1 MAGKI
6 FLPAI
11 LLTKI
16 KKMKKLLFIAT
27 VMAAALL
34 SFDASAQWQRQITP
48 NDTLKSVR
56 VLSNGNTLISI
67 YAPKARQVNVTGDI
81 GRASKSFEK
90 NGVWFFEFEGVKPG
104 AYRYSFIVDG
114 VQVIDPKS
122 EIATNN
128 RPSAI
133 VDPTGK
139 EFFSYNPNI
148 EHGSVAVRSYWSKTS
163 GQTRTMRVWT
173 PAGYENS
180 KKKLPVLYLV
190 HGGGDTDTSW
200 PSVGC
205 AGDILDNLL
214 AEGKMV
220 PMVVVMPNGTFPGN
234 EVPIFAQDLVTD
246 IIPFIEKNYRVLTD
260 QANRA
265 MAGLS
270 MGGMETLE
278 AVFNNPTMFGYAW
291 VLSSSFQPGQ
301 EPAKEAER
309 LGCAAKIPTINKT
322 VKEFV
327 FTMGGKTDIAYQNGI
342 NTRNYLESIGL
353 KFEYMDVEGGHSWYA
368 WRQNLY
374 DLAQRI
380 FKK

>member
-1 MAGKI
+1 MATAASLI
-6 FLPAI
+6 
-11 LLTKI
+11 
-16 KKMKKLLFIAT
+16 T
-27 VMAAALL
+27 V
-34 SFDASAQWQRQITP
+34 DASAQWQRQITP

-56 VLSNGNTLISI
+56 TLSNGNTLISI
-67 YAPKARQVNVTGDI
+67 YAPKARQVNVSGDI
-81 GRASKSFEK
+81 GRPARNFQK

-104 AYRYSFIVDG
+104 AYRYSFTVDG

-122 EIATNN
+122 EIAANN

-148 EHGSVAVRSYWSKTS
+148 EHGAMAVRSYWSKTS

-220 PMVVVMPNGTFPGN
+220 PMIVVMPNGTFPGN

-246 IIPFIEKNYRVLTD
+246 IIPFVEKNYRVLTD
-260 QANRA
+260 QAHRA

-278 AVFNNPTMFGYAW
+278 AVFNNPEMFGYAW
-291 VLSSSFQPGQ
+291 VLSSSFAPGV

-309 LGCAAKIPTINKT
+309 LGCAAKIPVINKT

-327 FTMGGKTDIAYQNGI
+327 FTMGGESDIAYKNGI
-342 NTRNYLESIGL
+342 NTRDYLKKAGL
-353 KFEYMDVEGGHSWYA
+353 NFEYIEVEGGHSWYA